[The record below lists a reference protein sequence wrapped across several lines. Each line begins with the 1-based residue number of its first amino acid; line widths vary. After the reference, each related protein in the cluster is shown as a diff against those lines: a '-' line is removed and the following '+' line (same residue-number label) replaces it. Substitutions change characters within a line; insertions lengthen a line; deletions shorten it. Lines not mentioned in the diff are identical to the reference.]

1 MSVLCVENVLCVNL
15 LIVLSV
21 LGLFHGEFVCGY
33 IRRRENA
40 LLSSFKHELDILIF
54 VGATVLYNKVL

>member
-15 LIVLSV
+15 LIFLSV

-33 IRRRENA
+33 ICRENA